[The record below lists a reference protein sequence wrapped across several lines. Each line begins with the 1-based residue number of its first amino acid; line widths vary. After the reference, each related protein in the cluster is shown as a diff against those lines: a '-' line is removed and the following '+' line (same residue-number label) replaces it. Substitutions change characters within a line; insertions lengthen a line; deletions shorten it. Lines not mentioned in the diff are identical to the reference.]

1 MLADPFIRI
10 SAVVQIA
17 DLKEACFLYD
27 KLINILLD
35 GLEYFIATYV
45 IWSMRKLHNGLIIC
59 FICQYLC
66 A

>member
-10 SAVVQIA
+10 SAVVRIS

-35 GLEYFIATYV
+35 GLEYLLQLMLFGA
-45 IWSMRKLHNGLIIC
+45 
-59 FICQYLC
+59 
-66 A
+66 

>member
-35 GLEYFIATYV
+35 GLEYLLQLMLFGA
-45 IWSMRKLHNGLIIC
+45 
-59 FICQYLC
+59 
-66 A
+66 